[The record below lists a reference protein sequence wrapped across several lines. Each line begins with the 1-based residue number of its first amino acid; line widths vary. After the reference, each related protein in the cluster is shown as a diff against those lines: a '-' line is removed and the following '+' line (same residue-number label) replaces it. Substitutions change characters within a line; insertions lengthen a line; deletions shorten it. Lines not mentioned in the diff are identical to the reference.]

1 MRSKNGA
8 DDRAHVVD
16 AVVTFVC
23 VLFLFSGAIKSSPAL
38 AWVPFDLT
46 LASGLAIVLGIA
58 ARFVRAGTSFVVE
71 PKAVLFLVAFLPGLF
86 FGVQNEY
93 ASDKLQGM
101 LLTAIA
107 LAASFY
113 LLTNERRQRYWIM
126 WFVVLGSAVL
136 LNGLVFPN
144 VEVAVGRLA
153 AEGSNTIT
161 AGRATGAALVIAFS
175 LLMVSH
181 GASRIGLAAL
191 AVVFAYGM
199 LESGSRGPVFAAGLA
214 VVAVAVFV
222 SRQGKFRRFVLV
234 AIGLIFAWLFI
245 TRSSS
250 SGIERIQ
257 GAFASDGSA
266 TASRDAIWA
275 AATRYISDVPQ
286 SFTGVGWANFS
297 SVLRNGEALDSG
309 DRQYAHN
316 VVLEAFVEGG
326 WIAGLAT
333 VVFLVLS
340 LLRLRRLALTTVGA
354 VLFALGI
361 YFVVNAMVSGDVND
375 NRMMWA
381 TLALSWIGPVG
392 HRETGA
398 REGRSG
404 PKDRSRTESAG
415 TLKGFA

>member
-1 MRSKNGA
+1 MRKQSGA
-8 DDRAHVVD
+8 LTRAHVVD
-16 AVVTFVC
+16 AVVPFSC
-23 VLFLFSGAIKSSPAL
+23 VLLLFSGAVKSSPAL
-38 AWVPFDLT
+38 GWLPFDLT
-46 LASGLAIVLGIA
+46 LASASLVVLAIAI
-58 ARFVRAGTSFVVE
+58 RFVRAGTSFVVE
-71 PKAVLFLVAFLPGLF
+71 PKAVLFLVAFLPGWF
-86 FGVQNEY
+86 FGVQNDY

-101 LLTAIA
+101 LLTVTAV
-107 LAASFY
+107 AASFY
-113 LLTNERRQRYWIM
+113 LLANERRRRYWVM
-126 WFVVLGSAVL
+126 WFVVLGAAVL
-136 LNGLVFPN
+136 LNGLIFPN
-144 VEVAVGRLA
+144 LEVTLGRLA

-175 LLMVSH
+175 LLLVSR
-181 GASRIGLAAL
+181 GASRIALAAL

-199 LESGSRGPVFAAGLA
+199 LESGSRGPVFAAALA

-222 SRQGKFRRFVLV
+222 SRQGKSRRILLV
-234 AIGLIFAWLFI
+234 AIGLVVAWLFI

-316 VVLEAFVEGG
+316 VVLETLVEGG

-333 VVFLVLS
+333 VVFVVLS
-340 LLRLRRLALTTVGA
+340 LVRLRRQAVTPVGV
-354 VLFALGI
+354 VLFAMGV

-381 TLALSWIGPVG
+381 TLALSWIVPLDHRRDGVG
-392 HRETGA
+392 DA
-398 REGRSG
+398 
-404 PKDRSRTESAG
+404 RSRPVES
-415 TLKGFA
+415 LQRH

>member
-1 MRSKNGA
+1 MRKQNGA
-8 DDRAHVVD
+8 LTRAHVVD
-16 AVVTFVC
+16 AVVPFSC
-23 VLFLFSGAIKSSPAL
+23 VLLLFSGAVKSSPAL
-38 AWVPFDLT
+38 GWLPFDLT
-46 LASGLAIVLGIA
+46 LASASLVVLGIA
-58 ARFVRAGTSFVVE
+58 IRLVRAGTSFVVE
-71 PKAVLFLVAFLPGLF
+71 PKAVLFLVAFLPGWF
-86 FGVQNEY
+86 FGVQNDY

-101 LLTAIA
+101 LLTVIA
-107 LAASFY
+107 VAGSFY
-113 LLTNERRQRYWIM
+113 LLANERRRRYWVM
-126 WFVVLGSAVL
+126 WFVVLGAAVL
-136 LNGLVFPN
+136 LNGLIFPN
-144 VEVAVGRLA
+144 LEVTLGRLA

-175 LLMVSH
+175 LLLVSR
-181 GASRIGLAAL
+181 GASRIALAAL

-199 LESGSRGPVFAAGLA
+199 LESGSRGPVFAAALA

-222 SRQGKFRRFVLV
+222 SRQGKFRRILLV
-234 AIGLIFAWLFI
+234 AIGLVVAWLFI

-316 VVLEAFVEGG
+316 VVLETLVEGG

-340 LLRLRRLALTTVGA
+340 LVRLRRQAVTPVGV
-354 VLFALGI
+354 VLFAMGV

-381 TLALSWIGPVG
+381 TLALSWIVPLD
-392 HRETGA
+392 HRRDGVVDA
-398 REGRSG
+398 
-404 PKDRSRTESAG
+404 RSRPDKS
-415 TLKGFA
+415 LQRH